1 MDYLMLKERRRIM
14 IKVIRP
20 RTRNNVEC
28 ANCGALLSYE
38 KEDIETGFDKKIHYG
53 HITCPECGE
62 EIRLVVTR

>member
-1 MDYLMLKERRRIM
+1 M

-38 KEDIETGFDKKIHYG
+38 KEDIKDGFDKKLNQSAVEIFRIPYRY
-53 HITCPECGE
+53 ITCPECGE
-62 EIRLVVTR
+62 EIRMVATR